1 MKVTDYFDLKT
12 INVDSEL
19 LLSGDFRL
27 NTDYY
32 EALLTSSSFHQT
44 ETFLLEEK
52 ARVFHPGI
60 TKREYINNKDFGIP
74 FLSTSDLQLYE
85 AADNKYVSTTTSKK
99 LDDYIVKEN
108 TILIS
113 SSGTIGNV

>member
-52 ARVFHPGI
+52 ARGFHPGI

-74 FLSTSDLQLYE
+74 FLSTSDLQFYE
-85 AADNKYVSTTTSKK
+85 AADNKYVSTITSKI

-113 SSGTIGNV
+113 LSE